1 VCGARAAAPAGETD
15 PPNPI
20 PEDTAAVREREVRR
34 IPREEAPGELLE
46 LFYPIHYTVGMVV
59 EDTLRSSKVL
69 NRQQTVILWLIRS
82 QGREGKV
89 MGRKH
94 IERAMTNWFEITSSS
109 ISKAL
114 RTLAKP
120 PLALVQISEDPESGR
135 EKLVKLTP
143 KGERFVAA
151 MVENGK
157 ALIKRATDR
166 MTQDEIDT
174 GIHFFRIISQIFTE
188 DLKVSPVP

>member
-1 VCGARAAAPAGETD
+1 
-15 PPNPI
+15 
-20 PEDTAAVREREVRR
+20 VREKKARH
-34 IPREEAPGELLE
+34 IPREDAPGELLE

-59 EDTLRSSKVL
+59 EDTLRTSKTL

-82 QGREGKV
+82 QGENGRM

-94 IERAMTNWFEITSSS
+94 IERAMTTWFEITSSA

-114 RTLAKP
+114 RALAKP
-120 PLALVQISEDPESGR
+120 PLGLVQISEDPQSGR

-143 KGERFVAA
+143 KGERFVAT
-151 MVENGK
+151 MVDNGK
-157 ALIKRATDR
+157 ALIKRATDK
-166 MTQDEIDT
+166 MTQEEINS
-174 GIHFFRIISQIFTE
+174 GIHFFRIISEIFTD

>member
-1 VCGARAAAPAGETD
+1 VSQWGASGSSSGELISALD
-15 PPNPI
+15 FQ
-20 PEDTAAVREREVRR
+20 DHRFVREKKVRH

-59 EDTLRSSKVL
+59 EDTLRTSRIL
-69 NRQQTVILWLIRS
+69 NRQQTVMLWLIRS
-82 QGREGKV
+82 QGQDGKV

-94 IERAMTNWFEITSSS
+94 IERAMTTWFEITSSS

-120 PLALVQISEDPESGR
+120 PLGLVQISEDPESGR

-143 KGERFVAA
+143 KGERFVAT

-157 ALIKRATDR
+157 ALIKRATDK
-166 MTQDEIDT
+166 MTQEEIDT
-174 GIHFFRIISQIFTE
+174 GIHFFTIISQIFTT